1 MVGVNRRSALQMA
14 IGLAVLSSVAS
25 AQRPDPPPPVPSP
38 HFEVASIKRN
48 LSGSTD
54 DRMNVFPGGRLVAS
68 NIPIL
73 TLIRNVY
80 RVQYSQLAG
89 GPEWL
94 ATERWLR
101 FREPGG
107 RRPRLA
113 VYGAT
118 GTTRAEARFAE
129 RASRV
134 PGY

>member
-1 MVGVNRRSALQMA
+1 MVAVNRRFALQVA

-94 ATERWLR
+94 ATERWDIL
-101 FREPGG
+101 
-107 RRPRLA
+107 
-113 VYGAT
+113 AT
-118 GTTRAEARFAE
+118 GAGAATWHSAFRACSIARSLTRPDCPARTG
-129 RASRV
+129 SS
-134 PGY
+134 